1 MTQQTDIQE
10 TIAMASKPSNPFTDL
25 PLSKWRDVF
34 FALPEEVQE
43 HLIVDM
49 SRSELETFID
59 WLDPDEVTDVLGYTD
74 EETRETLLATLDSER
89 REKID
94 FLLSFDPESAA
105 GVMSLDYVTVDE
117 TRDFPEVIERVRRF
131 EERRGRVP
139 TIFVTGDGELQGELP
154 GAALSVA
161 DPETETISDYVQ
173 ETPYVRYDRDDEAVL
188 EVFRQNRERSVA
200 VLDEEEDILGVIHAE
215 DLLRLL
221 EEARGQTLYEFTGV
235 AEEESVLDGP
245 GTKVRRRYKWLIL
258 NLGTAFMA
266 AAVVGLF
273 ESTIA
278 AVAILAA
285 YMPVVAGMGGN
296 AGTQA
301 MAVTVRGI
309 SLGEVS
315 LNTGKRVI
323 FNEVVA
329 GAVNGMITG
338 VLVAVIAIAF
348 SFGEFGLLLGGVIGI
363 SMVAN
368 LVIAGFFGAIT
379 PLLLDRVG
387 FDPATSATIFITT
400 ATDVLGFFCL
410 PRIGPGGPV
419 ISAAGK
425 LLSLDVL
432 D

>member
-1 MTQQTDIQE
+1 MVQHSTEIQE
-10 TIAMASKPSNPFTDL
+10 SIAMAPEPSESFTDL
-25 PLSKWRDVF
+25 PRNQWRDVF
-34 FALPEEVQE
+34 FSLPDEVKGK
-43 HLIVDM
+43 LITDM
-49 SRSELETFID
+49 SRSELEMFIRR
-59 WLDPDEVTDVLGYTD
+59 LDPDEVADVLGYTD
-74 EETRETLLATLDSER
+74 EEIREALLTTLDSER
-89 REKID
+89 REKIN

-117 TRDFPEVIERVRRF
+117 RRGFSEVSERVRRF
-131 EERRGRVP
+131 EEREGTVP
-139 TIFVTGDGELQGELP
+139 TIFVTADGKLLGELP

-173 ETPYVRYDRDDEAVL
+173 ETPHVRYDRDDEEVL
-188 EVFRQNRERSVA
+188 EVIKQNRERSVA

-221 EEARGQTLYEFTGV
+221 EEARGETLYEFTGV
-235 AEEESVLDGP
+235 AEEESVLDGI
-245 GTKVRRRYKWLIL
+245 GTKVHRRYKWLIL

-315 LNTGKRVI
+315 LNTGKRVV
-323 FNEVVA
+323 FNEAAA
-329 GAVNGMITG
+329 GAINGTITG
-338 VLVAVIAIAF
+338 VLVAVIATAF
-348 SFGEFGLLLGGVIGI
+348 SFGEFGLLLGAVIGV

-379 PLLLDRVG
+379 PLLLDRIG
-387 FDPATSATIFITT
+387 YDPATSATIFITT
-400 ATDVLGFFCL
+400 ATDVLGFFVFL
-410 PRIGPGGPV
+410 GLAQAV
-419 ISAAGK
+419 
-425 LLSLDVL
+425 LL
-432 D
+432 

>member
-1 MTQQTDIQE
+1 MTRETDIQE
-10 TIAMASKPSNPFTDL
+10 TVAMASEPSAPFTDL
-25 PLSKWRDVF
+25 PVNEWRDVF
-34 FALPEEVQE
+34 FGLTEDVKE
-43 HLIVDM
+43 HLIADM
-49 SRSELETFID
+49 SRDELETFIHR
-59 WLDPDEVTDVLGYTD
+59 LDPDEVTDVLGYTD
-74 EETRETLLATLDSER
+74 EETREAMLATLDSER
-89 REKID
+89 RKKID

-117 TRDFPEVIERVRRF
+117 TRNFPDVVERVRRF
-131 EERRGRVP
+131 EERTGQVP
-139 TIFVTGDGELQGELP
+139 TIFVTDDGELQGELP
-154 GAALSVA
+154 GAALSVS

-173 ETPYVRYDRDDEAVL
+173 ETPHIRYDREDKEVL
-188 EVFRQNRERSVA
+188 EVFKQNRERSVA

-221 EEARGQTLYEFTGV
+221 DEARGETLYEFTGV

-315 LNTGKRVI
+315 LKTGKRVI
-323 FNEVVA
+323 FNEVSA
-329 GAVNGMITG
+329 GAVNGTITG

-348 SFGEFGLLLGGVIGI
+348 SFGEFGVLLGAVIGI
-363 SMVAN
+363 SMIAN
-368 LVIAGFFGAIT
+368 LVIAGFFGAFT

-387 FDPATSATIFITT
+387 YDPATSATIFITT
-400 ATDVLGFFCL
+400 ATDVLGFFVFL
-410 PRIGPGGPV
+410 GLAQAV
-419 ISAAGK
+419 
-425 LLSLDVL
+425 LL
-432 D
+432 

>member
-1 MTQQTDIQE
+1 MTRQTDISE
-10 TIAMASKPSNPFTDL
+10 TIAMASEPSNPFTDL
-25 PLSKWRDVF
+25 PLNKWRDVF

-49 SRSELETFID
+49 SRDELETFID

-74 EETRETLLATLDSER
+74 EETREALLATLDSER

-117 TRDFPEVIERVRRF
+117 TQEFPEVIERVRRF
-131 EERRGRVP
+131 EKRRGRVP
-139 TIFVTGDGELQGELP
+139 TIFVTDDGELQGELP

-173 ETPYVRYDRDDEAVL
+173 ETPHVRYDRDDEEVL
-188 EVFRQNRERSVA
+188 EVFKQNRERSVA

-323 FNEVVA
+323 FNEVSA

-348 SFGEFGLLLGGVIGI
+348 SFGEFGVLLGAVIGI

-379 PLLLDRVG
+379 PLLLDRLG

-400 ATDVLGFFCL
+400 ATDVLGFFVFL
-410 PRIGPGGPV
+410 GLAQAV
-419 ISAAGK
+419 
-425 LLSLDVL
+425 LL
-432 D
+432 

>member
-1 MTQQTDIQE
+1 
-10 TIAMASKPSNPFTDL
+10 MASEPSDPFTDL
-25 PLSKWRDVF
+25 PLNEWRDVF
-34 FALPEEVQE
+34 FGLTEDVKE
-43 HLIVDM
+43 HLIADM
-49 SRSELETFID
+49 SRSDLEMFID
-59 WLDPDEVTDVLGYTD
+59 RLDPDEVTDVLGYTD
-74 EETRETLLATLDSER
+74 KETREALLATLDSER
-89 REKID
+89 RRKID

-117 TRDFPEVIERVRRF
+117 AREFPDVIERVRRF
-131 EERRGRVP
+131 EERTGQVP
-139 TIFVTGDGELQGELP
+139 TIFVTDDGELQGELP

-173 ETPYVRYDRDDEAVL
+173 ETPHVRYDRDDQEVL
-188 EVFRQNRERSVA
+188 DVFKQNRERSVA

-221 EEARGQTLYEFTGV
+221 EEARGETLYEFTGV

-245 GTKVRRRYKWLIL
+245 VTKVRRRYKWLIL

-323 FNEVVA
+323 FNEVAA
-329 GAVNGMITG
+329 GTVNGTITG
-338 VLVAVIAIAF
+338 VLVAVIATAF
-348 SFGEFGLLLGGVIGI
+348 SFGEFGLLLGAVIGI

-379 PLLLDRVG
+379 PLLLDRSG
-387 FDPATSATIFITT
+387 YDPATSATIFITT
-400 ATDVLGFFCL
+400 ATDVLGFFVFL
-410 PRIGPGGPV
+410 GLAQAV
-419 ISAAGK
+419 
-425 LLSLDVL
+425 LL
-432 D
+432 